1 MGVAGF
7 GVMADHAQDMSL
19 MTLSIE
25 GIAHRF
31 TVDGQRGV
39 VLAPGLT
46 PALQSTVETNRIDP
60 NHDIANDRFAGHD
73 EVSVDPSAAKSLSG
87 FRSEAGSPI
96 GHRFVTAHATESC
109 GTSDGQHGG

>member
-1 MGVAGF
+1 
-7 GVMADHAQDMSL
+7 MADHAQDMSL

-31 TVDGQRGV
+31 TVDCQRGV
-39 VLAPGLT
+39 VLAPGWT

-73 EVSVDPSAAKSLSG
+73 EGSGDPSAAKSLSG
-87 FRSEAGSPI
+87 FRRRAVTPSGNL
-96 GHRFVTAHATESC
+96 FVTTHAPESC
-109 GTSDGQHGG
+109 GTSDGKHGG